1 MRKHLLIAATA
12 AVVSLPTFANS
23 PYVAVEL
30 AGGRYNTSVADPAAK
45 EITDNLDNA
54 GALAI
59 KAGSYLNEN
68 VRVYG
73 YLQYNGKNELTY
85 LDLFDGDRTKFQLE
99 GYQFGAGS
107 DYVYHLN
114 NNFYLLAGGS
124 VGFYQSELET
134 SVTIPGFGTDTTASK
149 NSGLTYGLNAGM
161 GYMFTDHFGLE
172 AGYRF
177 NYYSGNEHKVGDE
190 PLAKFNSSN
199 QGYINA
205 TYKF

>member
-1 MRKHLLIAATA
+1 MRKHLLIAATT

-30 AGGRYNTSVADPAAK
+30 AGGKYNTSEADAESK
-45 EITDNLDNA
+45 TIVDKLDNA
-54 GALAI
+54 GSFAI
-59 KAGSYLNEN
+59 KGGSYLTEN

-73 YLQYNGKNELTY
+73 YLQYNGESELTIT
-85 LDLFDGDRTKFQLE
+85 DPEDGDQLKFQLD

-107 DYVYHLN
+107 DYVYHIDKS
-114 NNFYLLAGGS
+114 FYVLAGGS
-124 VGFYQSELET
+124 LGYYHSELET
-134 SVTIPGFGTDTTASK
+134 KVTPVGGMSASVTSK
-149 NSGLTYGLNAGM
+149 NSGLTYGLNAGL
-161 GYMFTDHFGLE
+161 GYMFTEHFGME

-177 NYYSGNEHKVGDE
+177 NYFAGNEHKVGDE
-190 PLAKFNSSN
+190 ALGKFKSSN

>member
-12 AVVSLPTFANS
+12 AVVSLPSFANS

-30 AGGRYNTSVADPAAK
+30 AGGAYNTSVSEAEDQTIVDK
-45 EITDNLDNA
+45 LDNA

-59 KAGSYLNEN
+59 KAGAYLNDN

-73 YLQYNGKNELTY
+73 YLQYNGESELTY
-85 LDLFDGDRTKFQLE
+85 TDPFDGDQAKFTLE

-107 DYVYHLN
+107 DYVYRLN
-114 NNFYLLAGGS
+114 NNVYLLAGGS

-134 SVTIPGFGTDTTASK
+134 SVTMSGFGTGTTTSK
-149 NSGLTYGLNAGM
+149 NSGLTYGLNAGL
-161 GYMFTDHFGLE
+161 GYMFTDHFGME

-177 NYYSGNEHKVGDE
+177 NYYSGNEHKIGNE

>member
-12 AVVSLPTFANS
+12 AFVSLPSFANS

-30 AGGRYNTSVADPAAK
+30 AAGTYNTSVADPAGK
-45 EITDNLDNA
+45 HITDNLDNA

-59 KAGSYLNEN
+59 KAGSYLNDN

-73 YLQYNGKNELTY
+73 YLQYNGQSELIY
-85 LDLFDGDRTKFQLE
+85 LDPFDGDHTKFQLE
-99 GYQFGAGS
+99 GYQFGAGG

-114 NNFYLLAGGS
+114 NSFYLLAGGS
-124 VGFYQSELET
+124 LGFYQSELET
-134 SVTIPGFGTDTTASK
+134 SMTISGLGTDTTTSK

-161 GYMFTDHFGLE
+161 GYMFTDHFGME

-177 NYYSGNEHKVGDE
+177 NYYSDNEHKIGNE

>member
-1 MRKHLLIAATA
+1 MRKHLLIAATV

-30 AGGRYNTSVADPAAK
+30 AAGAYNTSVADPAGK
-45 EITDNLDNA
+45 QITDNLDYA

-59 KAGSYLNEN
+59 KAGSYLNAN
-68 VRVYG
+68 IRVYG
-73 YLQYNGKNELTY
+73 YLQHNGQSEVIY
-85 LDLFDGDRTKFQLE
+85 LDPIDGDHTKYQLE

-114 NNFYLLAGGS
+114 NRFYLLAGGS
-124 VGFYQSELET
+124 LGFYQSELET
-134 SVTIPGFGTDTTASK
+134 SFTKSVATMTSK
-149 NSGLTYGLNAGM
+149 NSGLTYGLTAGL
-161 GYMFTDHFGLE
+161 GYMFTDHFGME

>member
-12 AVVSLPTFANS
+12 AVVSLPSFANS

-30 AGGRYNTSVADPAAK
+30 AGGAYNTSVSEAEDQTIADK
-45 EITDNLDNA
+45 LDNA

-59 KAGSYLNEN
+59 KAGAYLNDN

-73 YLQYNGKNELTY
+73 YLQYNGESELTY
-85 LDLFDGDRTKFQLE
+85 TNPFGGDQAKFNLE

-134 SVTIPGFGTDTTASK
+134 SVTLSGFGTGTTTSK

-161 GYMFTDHFGLE
+161 GYMFTDHFGME

-177 NYYSGNEHKVGDE
+177 NYYSGNEHKIGNE

>member
-12 AVVSLPTFANS
+12 AVVSLPSFANS

-30 AGGRYNTSVADPAAK
+30 AGGAYNTSVSEAEDQTIA
-45 EITDNLDNA
+45 DNLDNA
-54 GALAI
+54 GAIAI
-59 KAGSYLNEN
+59 KAGSYLNDN

-73 YLQYNGKNELTY
+73 YLQYNGESELTY
-85 LDLFDGDRTKFQLE
+85 IDPFAAEVAKFRLE
-99 GYQFGAGS
+99 GYQFGAGT
-107 DYVYHLN
+107 DYVYHLDN
-114 NNFYLLAGGS
+114 SFYLLAGGS
-124 VGFYQSELET
+124 LGFYQSELET
-134 SVTIPGFGTDTTASK
+134 SVNISGLNIATTTSK

-161 GYMFTDHFGLE
+161 GYMFTDHFGME

-177 NYYSGNEHKVGDE
+177 NYYSGNEHKIGNE